1 MSYDPASFLP
11 TAVVCYA
18 IAHNRTMDLAMALYS
33 TMGDE
38 ATAVDLIVLDNAANR
53 SASFLGVVVSL
64 RTADLDPMNGVAT
77 AMMALA
83 ESASFN
89 D

>member
-38 ATAVDLIVLDNAANR
+38 ATTVDLIVLDNAANR
-53 SASFLGVVVSL
+53 SASFLGVVASL